1 MCKIIWYLVVVL
13 FPLFVTA
20 QKKNNLTGDK
30 KITNVSL
37 TAENWTFKENKVEF
51 INYKSRP
58 AMKIGKE
65 AGAVVLKNMDFT
77 NGTIEFDLELL
88 DPAAASVY
96 FHWQSPDENEC
107 FYLRTPAAGDTTI
120 SWAVQY
126 APLVKGVNLWDL
138 LFEYQTSADFKKEQW
153 NHVKLVIS
161 GQQMLVYV
169 NRKNKPT
176 LQVPM
181 LEGDV
186 IRGTLAF
193 DGEAIISNLVVKPN
207 QVEGLPARA
216 GLDPFENDPR
226 YIRNWQVS
234 PPLTIP
240 KGIDY
245 SADLFPNKETTW
257 EPIRAERKGLVN
269 LSRRFGNSE
278 DRRIVWLKTTIPAT
292 TAESRKI
299 NLGFSDDVWV
309 FLNGRPV
316 YTDKN
321 TFYYPIRKD
330 PDGRISV
337 ENTSFSLPLKQG
349 DNELLVGVANDF
361 YGWGLI
367 ARLALAQQ
375 R

>member
-1 MCKIIWYLVVVL
+1 
-13 FPLFVTA
+13 
-20 QKKNNLTGDK
+20 
-30 KITNVSL
+30 
-37 TAENWTFKENKVEF
+37 
-51 INYKSRP
+51 
-58 AMKIGKE
+58 
-65 AGAVVLKNMDFT
+65 
-77 NGTIEFDLELL
+77 
-88 DPAAASVY
+88 
-96 FHWQSPDENEC
+96 
-107 FYLRTPAAGDTTI
+107 
-120 SWAVQY
+120 
-126 APLVKGVNLWDL
+126 
-138 LFEYQTSADFKKEQW
+138 
-153 NHVKLVIS
+153 
-161 GQQMLVYV
+161 MLVYV